1 MSYIDYKN
9 IVIEK
14 LKEYFGVLM
23 LDKLQEYATTPIFE
37 KSLMADYLFDVTND
51 KLTTFRQIQSSVDS
65 TAFALWTM
73 Y

>member
-1 MSYIDYKN
+1 MSYTDYKN

-23 LDKLQEYATTPIFE
+23 LDELQKYSKTQIFE
-37 KSLMADYLFDVTND
+37 KSLMVDYQFDITND
-51 KLTTFRQIQSSVDS
+51 KLTTFRQIQASIDS
-65 TAFALWTM
+65 TALALWTM